1 MWYMELINYK
11 FHSMI
16 SVGLKLQ
23 NHELF
28 DLSDI
33 TKAE

>member
-1 MWYMELINYK
+1 MWYIELINYK

-16 SVGLKLQ
+16 SAGLRLQ
-23 NHELF
+23 HHKLF

>member
-1 MWYMELINYK
+1 MWYIELINYK

-16 SVGLKLQ
+16 SAGLRLHHK
-23 NHELF
+23 LF